1 MKKSKL
7 VTVSIICIFSI
18 STLFSQ
24 TFSEVEKPKSNTN
37 PWSIEM
43 LIRTN
48 NNGGINWNAPSLR
61 GRYFIS
67 DKWSLRLQVGLG
79 DGSGK
84 PISEKYHCYEKA
96 DGSGEVGTV
105 TFKRTSF
112 NLQLGTE
119 YHFLGT
125 KKLDPYA
132 MIGLNLGYGKEKMN
146 LDHVTTYTVM
156 PGEEVFGY
164 NKYISNK
171 TTNQYSVLGFDL
183 GLGID
188 FYFVENVYIG
198 LECGFSNSYFN
209 FKNGT
214 RIATNDKNNPASH
227 TVITPGHKE
236 SFLGAKAELRLGWRF

>member
-1 MKKSKL
+1 MKKSNL
-7 VTVSIICIFSI
+7 TFVLLSCIFSI
-18 STLFSQ
+18 SSVFSQ
-24 TFSEVEKPKSNTN
+24 TFSEVEKPKSENN

-48 NNGGINWNAPSLR
+48 NNGGINWNTPSLR
-61 GRYFIS
+61 GRYFFN
-67 DKWSLRLQVGLG
+67 DKWNLRLQIGLG

-84 PISEKYHCYEKA
+84 PLSEKYHYYEKA
-96 DGSGEVGTV
+96 DGTGEVGTR
-105 TFKRTSF
+105 TIKRSSF

-132 MIGLNLGYGKEKMN
+132 MIGFNFGYGREKDEQIHAVSYN
-146 LDHVTTYTVM
+146 M
-156 PGEEVFGY
+156 PSGVVFGY
-164 NKYISNK
+164 SQNISNK
-171 TTNQYSVLGFDL
+171 ITNQYQVLGFDL
-183 GLGID
+183 GLGLD

-198 LECGFSNSYFN
+198 FECGFSNSYFRY
-209 FKNGT
+209 KDGT
-214 RIATNDKNNPASH
+214 RIAINDNNTPSSH